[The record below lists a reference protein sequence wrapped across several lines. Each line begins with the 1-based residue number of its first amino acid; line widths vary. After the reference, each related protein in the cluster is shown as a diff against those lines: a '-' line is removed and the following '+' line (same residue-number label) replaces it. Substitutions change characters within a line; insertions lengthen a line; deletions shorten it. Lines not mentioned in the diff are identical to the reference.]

1 MTSEAP
7 PPCLSCGTCCF
18 SRLASYV
25 RVDGSDH
32 ARLADRADELTVF
45 TGIRCHMKML
55 EGHCAALM
63 VDELSGRFVC
73 GVYESRPA
81 VCRELERGS
90 PACQGE
96 ILSKGTRPTEL
107 LLSLTSPRSV

>member
-1 MTSEAP
+1 LTAAEA

-25 RVDGSDH
+25 RVEGRDH
-32 ARLADRADELTVF
+32 ARLGDRADELTVF
-45 TGIRCHMKML
+45 MGIRCYMKML
-55 EGHCAALM
+55 EGHCAALV
-63 VDELSGRFVC
+63 VDEVNHRFVC

-107 LLSLTSPRSV
+107 LFHLAQPRSP